1 MERQKRFAVIG
12 SDARQLAAGRALARA
27 GYAVEGPEEIALA
40 DYILLPLPLD
50 AARTPLAELL
60 RAARPGAL
68 ALGGMLSEEAKAIAA
83 EAGVELVDYFA
94 REELTIR
101 NAIPTA
107 EGCIGVLLAQRKR
120 TLWGSAVLLLG
131 FGPVG
136 QAVGTRLAALGA
148 HVTVAARRPAQRAQA
163 ESLGMQGAELAR
175 LARLAPAFDTVVNT
189 IPAQVLTAPVL
200 ARLRPQGH
208 PCIEPA
214 RCLRAGNSRGDRGP
228 DGARDAARKG
238 GSTMNEKR
246 RCAFAVCGSFCTL
259 ETALEQAQELTARG
273 WELLPV
279 MSNTAARCDTRFGRA
294 GSWRQRLEA
303 LTGHPV
309 LDSLQ
314 AVEPLG
320 PKNMAEALV
329 IAPCTGSTLARLAA
343 GLSDTPVT
351 LAAKSL
357 LRVGRPVVIAVST
370 NDGLG
375 ASGENIARL
384 YQRKHYYFVPYGQDD
399 PQAKPQSLKARFAL
413 LPAALDAALEGR
425 QLQPVLC
432 PAAGHGMSFQQGKS
446 VVY

>member
-1 MERQKRFAVIG
+1 
-12 SDARQLAAGRALARA
+12 
-27 GYAVEGPEEIALA
+27 
-40 DYILLPLPLD
+40 
-50 AARTPLAELL
+50 
-60 RAARPGAL
+60 
-68 ALGGMLSEEAKAIAA
+68 
-83 EAGVELVDYFA
+83 
-94 REELTIR
+94 
-101 NAIPTA
+101 
-107 EGCIGVLLAQRKR
+107 
-120 TLWGSAVLLLG
+120 
-131 FGPVG
+131 
-136 QAVGTRLAALGA
+136 
-148 HVTVAARRPAQRAQA
+148 
-163 ESLGMQGAELAR
+163 
-175 LARLAPAFDTVVNT
+175 
-189 IPAQVLTAPVL
+189 
-200 ARLRPQGH
+200 
-208 PCIEPA
+208 
-214 RCLRAGNSRGDRGP
+214 
-228 DGARDAARKG
+228 
-238 GSTMNEKR
+238 MNEKR

-351 LAAKSL
+351 LAAK
-357 LRVGRPVVIAVST
+357 IAVST